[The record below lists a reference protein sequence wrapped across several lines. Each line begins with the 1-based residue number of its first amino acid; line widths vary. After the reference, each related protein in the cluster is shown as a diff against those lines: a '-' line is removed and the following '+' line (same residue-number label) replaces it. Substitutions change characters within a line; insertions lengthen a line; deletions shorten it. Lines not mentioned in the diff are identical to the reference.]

1 MVRQK
6 LHLTFLPS
14 PVRSSPP
21 SADTTSHGWQVGPS
35 AIDVLPVCDVSR
47 KLAEVTQLTS
57 STRRKARRRSRIL
70 AQPSQIP
77 RTRRRA
83 PPTISVYGRTVRN
96 NTLTEVLVFHQT
108 LSTPKAS
115 YSGRY
120 PSGTPQGRTRKI
132 HIFSNDPIM
141 RTSYN
146 TCPFHTSEVLKNYL
160 ITLSNVRA
168 RNNKQR
174 NLK

>member
-6 LHLTFLPS
+6 LRLAFLSS

-21 SADTTSHGWQVGPS
+21 SADTTGHGWQVGPS
-35 AIDVLPVCDVSR
+35 AIDVLPACDVSR
-47 KLAEVTQLTS
+47 KLTEVTQLTS
-57 STRRKARRRSRIL
+57 STQRKARRRSRIL

-115 YSGRY
+115 YSGGIRRAH
-120 PSGTPQGRTRKI
+120 PKGEPERS
-132 HIFSNDPIM
+132 IFFPRI
-141 RTSYN
+141 
-146 TCPFHTSEVLKNYL
+146 
-160 ITLSNVRA
+160 
-168 RNNKQR
+168 Q
-174 NLK
+174 